1 MSRRREPNPYD
12 SPRACAWRNLMIS
25 TINAAL
31 EAGLVSL
38 DYDEDEE
45 KPSKVRFGF
54 ALSNGLRCRGY
65 VDSRGRNGELLFAVS
80 VNPGPDHR
88 LRAYGYLD
96 ECDATASGW
105 LERGAGKWLQCPKGK
120 HDHLRC
126 RRAYL
131 SQLAELDVEPKG
143 YADRGNF
150 IP

>member
-38 DYDEDEE
+38 DYEGDEE
-45 KPSKVRFGF
+45 QPSEVRFDF
-54 ALSNGLRCRGY
+54 SLSDGLQCRGY
-65 VDSRGRNGELLFAVS
+65 VDSRGHEGELLFAVS
-80 VNPGPDHR
+80 VNPAPGHR
-88 LRAYGYLD
+88 LKAYAYLNK
-96 ECDATASGW
+96 CDAAASGW
-105 LERGAGKWLQCPKGK
+105 LERGDGKWLQWPHGK

-143 YADRGNF
+143 YADRGRF